1 MSEPDPF
8 GDDPSDFEKN
18 KLKSKMESLEGTKNN
33 INSQLWNATSDYYIS
48 QGEVGVTQ
56 LNQLKD
62 EQITNDFNL
71 RKTQYEN
78 LMNYLYE
85 QYYNKLALLYTQK
98 NMTNKQIEIINNTQ
112 YKILEQRDVDNNLTN
127 ELTTKNRE
135 REYSNVIYRK
145 QLAEIKIY
153 SYVLGCFF
161 FLIIIILL
169 LNLNVFTQQ
178 GFAQRFYGILN
189 TSNKKF
195 SLVYLIIVLLLIIVF
210 RQFSL
215 AILFLVVYA
224 IITLLT
230 DFPSEMSFFNE
241 TLKYT

>member
-1 MSEPDPF
+1 M
-8 GDDPSDFEKN
+8 
-18 KLKSKMESLEGTKNN
+18 
-33 INSQLWNATSDYYIS
+33 
-48 QGEVGVTQ
+48 
-56 LNQLKD
+56 
-62 EQITNDFNL
+62 
-71 RKTQYEN
+71 
-78 LMNYLYE
+78 
-85 QYYNKLALLYTQK
+85 
-98 NMTNKQIEIINNTQ
+98 
-112 YKILEQRDVDNNLTN
+112 
-127 ELTTKNRE
+127 
-135 REYSNVIYRK
+135 
-145 QLAEIKIY
+145 
-153 SYVLGCFF
+153 FF

-230 DFPSEMSFFNE
+230 DFPNEMSFLNE
-241 TLKYT
+241 SLKYT